1 MEHFSPEQ
9 REAFEA
15 IENGESIFLTGP
27 GGTGKSFLI
36 REIVDE
42 IPKRTGK
49 VVAVTAMT
57 GCAALLLG
65 RFAKT
70 LHGWAGIGLGKGTAQ
85 SLAQG
90 IRKKAPLAKRWRDTN
105 LLIIDEVSMLTPL
118 LLEMLDE
125 IAKIL
130 RRSQRPFG
138 GLQVVFV
145 GDFLQLPPISKDGVT
160 RFAFESPVWTT
171 LVKRTIH
178 LKQMFRQQDSVFQG
192 ILDEARMGSLS
203 KESIQILE
211 NRINQDYKKEKIQ
224 PTILFTRRMDVE
236 EINTSHLDKL
246 PGISKTFSAVTNPSK
261 HPPSEILAT
270 TDKMD
275 KDGMYVPTLTL
286 KEGAQVMLVANLDM
300 ESQLCNGSRGV
311 VVGFQDNTNWPI
323 VEFKSGIRVVEPH
336 LWESDHTPPITRSQI
351 PLRLAYALTIHKSQG
366 ATLDCALVD
375 VGPSTFEYGQ
385 AYVALSRVRNLEGLY
400 IFDICPR
407 AFRAHPLVKSFY
419 DGTYTPAK
427 PVEAQPLNTSLKK
440 GVYGFLEEEVEAP
453 KEEEKAAVPKQT
465 QTKMNAYFPGVGRH

>member
-15 IENGESIFLTGP
+15 IQNGESIFITGP

-36 REIVDE
+36 RQIVDE

-70 LHGWAGIGLGKGTAQ
+70 LHSWAGIGLGRGTPQ

-90 IRKKAPLAKRWRDTN
+90 IRKLPPLAKRWRETN
-105 LLIIDEVSMLTPL
+105 ILIIDEISMLTPL
-118 LLEMLDE
+118 LLETLDE

-145 GDFLQLPPISKDGVT
+145 GDFLQLPPVAKEGVT
-160 RFAFESPVWTT
+160 RFAFESPVWSS
-171 LVKRTIH
+171 LVKQTIH
-178 LKQMFRQQDSVFQG
+178 LKTIFRQQDTTFQE

-203 KESIQILE
+203 KESLATLE
-211 NRINQDYKKEKIQ
+211 TRINQDYKKEKIQ
-224 PTILFTRRMDVE
+224 PTILFTRRVDVE
-236 EINTSHLDKL
+236 EINSSHLDKL
-246 PGISKTFSAVTNPSK
+246 PGVAKTFSAVTGPSS
-261 HPPSEILAT
+261 HPASEILAT
-270 TDKMD
+270 SNKMD
-275 KDGMYVPTLTL
+275 KEGMYVPTLTL
-286 KEGAQVMLVANLDM
+286 KEGAQVMLVTNLDM
-300 ESQLCNGSRGV
+300 DKELCNGSRGV
-311 VVGFQDNTNWPI
+311 VIGFQEITNWPI
-323 VEFKSGIRVVEPH
+323 VQFKVETRVIEPH
-336 LWESDHTPPITRSQI
+336 LWESEHNPPITRSQI

-366 ATLDCALVD
+366 ATLDCALID
-375 VGPSTFEYGQ
+375 VGPSVFEYGQ

-419 DGTYTPAK
+419 DGTYSP
-427 PVEAQPLNTSLKK
+427 PVVQEMPPVNVPLKK
-440 GVYGFLEEEVEAP
+440 GVYGFIEEE
-453 KEEEKAAVPKQT
+453 EEETKPKQT
-465 QTKMNAYFPGVGRH
+465 QTKMNSYFPGVGRH

>member
-15 IENGESIFLTGP
+15 IEAGESIFITGP

-70 LHGWAGIGLGKGTAQ
+70 LHSWAGIGLGRGTPQ

-90 IRKKAPLAKRWRDTN
+90 IRKLPPLAKRWRETHI
-105 LLIIDEVSMLTPL
+105 LIIDEVSMLTPL
-118 LLEMLDE
+118 LLETLDE
-125 IAKIL
+125 IAKII

-145 GDFLQLPPISKDGVT
+145 GDFLQLPPVAKEGVT
-160 RFAFESPVWTT
+160 RFAFESPVWLS
-171 LVKRTIH
+171 LVKQTIH
-178 LKQMFRQQDSVFQG
+178 LKTIFREQDTMFQE

-203 KESIQILE
+203 KESLATLE
-211 NRINQDYKKEKIQ
+211 TRINQDYKKEKIQ
-224 PTILFTRRMDVE
+224 PTILFTRRVDVE

-246 PGISKTFSAVTNPSK
+246 PGVAKTFSAVTGPSS
-261 HPPSEILAT
+261 HPASEILAT
-270 TDKMD
+270 SNKMD
-275 KDGMYVPTLTL
+275 KEGMYVPTLTL
-286 KEGAQVMLVANLDM
+286 KEGAQVMLVTNLDM
-300 ESQLCNGSRGV
+300 DKELCNGSRGV
-311 VVGFQDNTNWPI
+311 VIGFQEITNWPI
-323 VEFKSGIRVVEPH
+323 VQFKVETRVIEPH
-336 LWESDHTPPITRSQI
+336 LWESEHNPPITRSQI

-366 ATLDCALVD
+366 ATLDCALID
-375 VGPSTFEYGQ
+375 VGPSVFEYGQ

-419 DGTYTPAK
+419 DGTYSPPV
-427 PVEAQPLNTSLKK
+427 PVEMPPVNVPLKK
-440 GVYGFLEEEVEAP
+440 GVYGFIEEE
-453 KEEEKAAVPKQT
+453 EEETKPKQT
-465 QTKMNAYFPGVGRH
+465 QTKMNSYFPGVGRH